1 MDRVK
6 PLLWRHTWISW
17 IFVGL
22 LAITCVILALL
33 QFRWIGEVSKAE
45 RQRLHEEL
53 TNKLNLL
60 RRSFNEEIE
69 SAAAGLL
76 PPASQIE
83 ELGREPAYAEQYK
96 RWEPSHERLFRRIAL
111 AVPTDGS
118 VELSLLDFDQKSF
131 AKAEWP
137 AEWAWL
143 RERMITRRMG
153 SPVPAPSVEESVML
167 ESPRFA
173 VGPDGG
179 PGGGPPRGGEMRRPP
194 PDRPGGRRGSG
205 RGEKGPPQPN
215 RGPRLP
221 EGRGGPQ
228 GQRGDE
234 QEWLVMELNLDYLRS
249 TLFPEMLNRYLGGA
263 GKLEY
268 DAEVVL
274 NSNPSVSLFRSSVK
288 NPNPAEFA
296 ADASVR
302 ILDIRPNIGRSQPGR
317 GGRGPGPSGDATQGR
332 WLLQVRHHFGSLE
345 AIVARARWR
354 NVAISAGLL
363 LMMLVTVFALLRI
376 SRSAQQL
383 AELQMNFVAGVSH
396 ELRTPLTVMSTAA
409 YNLRGKIAHNP
420 AQVERY
426 GTLIQ
431 EQCTRLT
438 SIVEQ
443 VLLFAKSKSGG
454 VLREREPVDLTA
466 LIQEELQANRALLEK
481 SGCKLETTI
490 EPGLPIV
497 LGDATA
503 LRHAFQ
509 NLLTNAIKYGTEGS
523 NWIGVFA
530 AVVEERGGSAVE
542 IRVADRGPG
551 IPREE
556 QTRIFDPFF
565 RGNRALQDQIH
576 GTGLGLNLVKRIVEA
591 HGGSVSVR
599 SEPMQQ
605 TEFLIRIPAAPHKI
619 QDEVTHSFN

>member
-1 MDRVK
+1 MDQVK
-6 PLLWRHTWISW
+6 PLLWRRTWISW
-17 IFVGL
+17 VFIGL
-22 LAITCVILALL
+22 LAITCVVLALL

-53 TNKLNLL
+53 TSKLNLL
-60 RRSFNEEIE
+60 RRGFNEEIE
-69 SAAAGLL
+69 SAGAGLL
-76 PPASQIE
+76 PSTSQIDE
-83 ELGREPAYAEQYK
+83 VGREPAYAEQYK
-96 RWEPSHERLFRRIAL
+96 RWEASHERLFRRIAL

-118 VELSLLDFDQKSF
+118 VELLLLDFDQKSF
-131 AKAEWP
+131 SKAEWP
-137 AEWAWL
+137 AEWAGL
-143 RERMITRRMG
+143 RERMLARRMG
-153 SPVPAPSVEESVML
+153 GPVAATSLEESVLL
-167 ESPRFA
+167 EAPRF
-173 VGPDGG
+173 
-179 PGGGPPRGGEMRRPP
+179 GGGPPGGREMRPP
-194 PDRPGGRRGSG
+194 PPDLRRGFGRR
-205 RGEKGPPQPN
+205 EKGPPQPPD
-215 RGPRLP
+215 RGPRQP
-221 EGRGGPQ
+221 GAPVGRGG
-228 GQRGDE
+228 E

-249 TLFPEMLNRYLGGA
+249 ALFPEMLNRYLGGA

-274 NSNPSVSLFRSSVK
+274 NSNPSVSLFQSTAQHSH
-288 NPNPAEFA
+288 PAEFA

-302 ILDIRPNIGRSQPGR
+302 ILDLRPNLGRNQPGR
-317 GGRGPGPSGDATQGR
+317 GGRGPGAQSGDPTQGR
-332 WLLQVRHHFGSLE
+332 WLLQVRHHAGSLE
-345 AIVARARWR
+345 SIVARARWR

-363 LMMLVTVFALLRI
+363 VLMLVTVFALLRI
-376 SRSAQQL
+376 SRRAQQL

-409 YNLRGKIAHNP
+409 YNLRGKVAQNP
-420 AQVERY
+420 TQVERY

-431 EQCTRLT
+431 EQCDRLT

-466 LIQEELQANRALLEK
+466 LIQEELEANRPLVEK
-481 SGCKLETTI
+481 SGCRVEAKI
-490 EPGLPIV
+490 ERRMPIV

-530 AVVEERGGSAVE
+530 AAVEERGEPAVE
-542 IRVADRGPG
+542 IRVVDRGPG

-556 QTRIFDPFF
+556 QSRIFDPFF
-565 RGNRALQDQIH
+565 RGNRAVQDQIH
-576 GTGLGLNLVKRIVEA
+576 GTGLGLNLVRRIVEA
-591 HGGSVSVR
+591 HGGSVSVH

-605 TEFLIRIPAAPHKI
+605 TEFVIRIPAAPQKI
-619 QDEVTHSFN
+619 QDEVTHSFD

>member
-22 LAITCVILALL
+22 LTITCAILALL

-76 PPASQIE
+76 PAAQQIE

-118 VELSLLDFDQKSF
+118 VDLALLDFDQKSF

-153 SPVPAPSVEESVML
+153 GPAAALSLEESVVL
-167 ESPRFA
+167 ESPRFV
-173 VGPDGG
+173 VGPDDGR
-179 PGGGPPRGGEMRRPP
+179 GGGPPRAQ
-194 PDRPGGRRGSG
+194 RGSG

-215 RGPRLP
+215 RGPRPP

-228 GQRGDE
+228 GPRGDE

-249 TLFPEMLNRYLGGA
+249 SLFPEMLNRYLGGA

-274 NSNPSVSLFRSSVK
+274 NSNPSVSLFRTSTQ
-288 NPNPAEFA
+288 NPNPTEFA

-317 GGRGPGPSGDATQGR
+317 GGRGPGPPGDPTQGR

-409 YNLRGKIAHNP
+409 YNLRGKIAQNP

-443 VLLFAKSKSGG
+443 VLLFARSKSGG

-466 LIQEELQANRALLEK
+466 LIQDELQANRVLLEK
-481 SGCKLETTI
+481 SRCNLETAI

-530 AVVEERGGSAVE
+530 AVVEERGESAVE

-556 QTRIFDPFF
+556 QKRIFDPFF
-565 RGNRALQDQIH
+565 RGNRAVQDQIH

-605 TEFLIRIPAAPHKI
+605 TEFVIRIPAAPHKI